1 MKLFCIPMVA
11 VVMQI
16 SAFIKIHELY
26 IKRKKVMLLYGNLTE
41 SMHILPFKRKECVD
55 I

>member
-1 MKLFCIPMVA
+1 MKLFCILMVA

-26 IKRKKVMLLYGNLTE
+26 VKRKKVMLLYGNLTNKIN
-41 SMHILPFKRKECVD
+41 M
-55 I
+55 